1 MPSKTFKVT
10 WNSGSTLTKDNVRQ
24 ALKHHFATEFEI
36 EEVKEVPVVGLDLLK
51 TGKRV
56 RKVRAKSSSKV
67 TRKEAKKAARQVKY
81 TVL

>member
-10 WNSGSTLTKDNVRQ
+10 WNSGSALTKDNVRR

-36 EEVKEVPVVGLDLLK
+36 EEVKEAPTVSLDLLK
-51 TGKRV
+51 TDKPKKKR
-56 RKVRAKSSSKV
+56 RK
-67 TRKEAKKAARQVKY
+67 KY